1 MADDPSSAATKS
13 DDAAIGRWVRILL
26 IAAATGGGGF
36 SISQGVDLFNAKAWQ
51 DANVQ
56 RLMEAERTQD
66 RLTQCKAK
74 VDAYEQQNQILIELV
89 SRLQERRDGHP
100 GGRHGDLPDL
110 PTIE

>member
-66 RLTQCKAK
+66 RLTQCRAK
-74 VDAYEQQNQILIELV
+74 VDAYEEQNRMLVELID
-89 SRLQERRDGHP
+89 RMQEQKSPRPHGS
-100 GGRHGDLPDL
+100 GRELPDL
-110 PTIE
+110 PRIE